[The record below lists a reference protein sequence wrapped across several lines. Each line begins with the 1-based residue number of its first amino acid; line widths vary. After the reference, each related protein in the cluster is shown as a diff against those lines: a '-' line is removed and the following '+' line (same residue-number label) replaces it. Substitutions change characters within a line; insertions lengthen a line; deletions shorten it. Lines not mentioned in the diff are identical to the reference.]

1 MTNQYSR
8 RAFLRTLSGSAQA
21 SLLALSTP
29 AIMLAGQQAHAAMQ
43 AGTGFTT
50 LEVGEAAE
58 LAAIAA
64 RIIPTDETPGA
75 NEAGVIYFMDRVL
88 GNERA
93 ELLEELRAGLTELKA
108 SAEANYGGTGFA
120 NRPAAQ
126 QDALLRGIETTSF
139 FNTVRYLTIAGM
151 FASPALGGNRD
162 KVGWEL
168 LGFENRHSW
177 QPPYGYYDGQLMD
190 TAD

>member
-1 MTNQYSR
+1 MSKPYSR
-8 RAFLRTLSGSAQA
+8 RAFLLTAGGGAQA
-21 SLLALSTP
+21 SLIALSAP
-29 AIMLAGQQAHAAMQ
+29 AVMLARQQAHAAMA
-43 AGTGFTT
+43 AGANFTT
-50 LEVGEAAE
+50 LEAAEAAE

-75 NEAGVIYFMDRVL
+75 TEAGVIFFMDRVL

-93 ELLEELRAGLTELKA
+93 ELLDELRAGLADLQEFA
-108 SAEANYGGTGFA
+108 AANYGGTGFA
-120 NRPAAQ
+120 DRPAAQ
-126 QDALLRGIETTSF
+126 QDALLRGIEQSSF

-151 FASPALGGNRD
+151 FASPELGGNRD
-162 KVGWEL
+162 QVGWQL
-168 LGFENRHSW
+168 LGFENRHTW

>member
-1 MTNQYSR
+1 MTSQYSR
-8 RAFLRTLSGSAQA
+8 RAFLRTLSSSAQA

-43 AGTGFTT
+43 AGASFTT
-50 LEVGEAAE
+50 LEVAEAAD

-93 ELLEELRAGLTELKA
+93 ELLAELRTGLAQLKTT
-108 SAEANYGGTGFA
+108 AESNYGGTGFA

-151 FASPALGGNRD
+151 FASPTLGGNRD
-162 KVGWEL
+162 QVGWQL
-168 LGFENRHSW
+168 LGFENRHTW
-177 QPPYGYYDGQLMD
+177 QAPYGYYDGQLMD